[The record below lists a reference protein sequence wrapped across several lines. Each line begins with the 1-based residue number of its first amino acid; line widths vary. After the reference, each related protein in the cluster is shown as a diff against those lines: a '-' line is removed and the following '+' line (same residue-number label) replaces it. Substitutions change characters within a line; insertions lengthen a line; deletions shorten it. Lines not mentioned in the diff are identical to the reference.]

1 MLEILEWIAQ
11 GKKKVVTK
19 PLTKIYGTRSQAFAS
34 KKMLP
39 FTSLGPTPRL
49 VANAMCFFTLR
60 VGPWISL
67 KTYSNNIYFL
77 KMQHFPWKIFLPF
90 LSFYSHKQNHPQS
103 LCQVWN
109 PGLISLW
116 PIKHFSGALLFL
128 KKPSQILTTKLELF
142 PFVYFPPWLL
152 LNLFFSFC
160 P

>member
-1 MLEILEWIAQ
+1 MLEILEWVAQ

-19 PLTKIYGTRSQAFAS
+19 PPTKKYGTGTQAFAS

-39 FTSLGPTPRL
+39 FTSLGPTPHL
-49 VANAMCFFTLR
+49 VSNAMCFLTLR

-77 KMQHFPWKIFLPF
+77 KMQHFPWKTFLPF
-90 LSFYSHKQNHPQS
+90 LSFYSHKQNHLWS

-109 PGLISLW
+109 PELISLW
-116 PIKHFSGALLFL
+116 PIRHFSGASLFL
-128 KKPSQILTTKLELF
+128 KKPSQILITKLELF
-142 PFVYFPPWLL
+142 FFVYFLPWFL
-152 LNLFFSFC
+152 LNLIFFFC